1 MDTAEEEKEYGKH
14 VIFWVEV
21 ASLVA
26 TLVGL
31 RVALES
37 LLHSMV
43 GPSPQAKSKTLVTVK
58 VRVRVRVQKRLP
70 KPSSR
75 AQPPSG
81 ECREGVGFRLLNPK
95 ERLRFQLLQPLR
107 SKKKQKSRAG
117 SNNERMHYRNVF

>member
-1 MDTAEEEKEYGKH
+1 MGWSGIIGCGIGGTPADVGVGGAVNGRTTNTAEEEKEYGKH

-58 VRVRVRVQKRLP
+58 VRVRVRENGSP
-70 KPSSR
+70 
-75 AQPPSG
+75 
-81 ECREGVGFRLLNPK
+81 NP
-95 ERLRFQLLQPLR
+95 LQGR
-107 SKKKQKSRAG
+107 SHRPG
-117 SNNERMHYRNVF
+117 SVARVWGSVY